1 MHNCIDLAKTNAMHQ
16 DMAVPQEGAADSL
29 IDPDNSIPTETDDP
43 SLLSSA
49 RTTITTFLLQGFVVM
64 QLGCQVAL
72 LFESLGALRILIR
85 AAAFG
90 SSILLLV
97 FATSR
102 GPAHPARGW
111 ALFAIASVAVGLFHP
126 NSNTFLASITQL
138 MLYVAVFAPLWWAA
152 RPEVT
157 PVLFRRL
164 LLTFWLYHSLSAT
177 FGVLQVYYPGSFQPS
192 VSKVIQSD
200 MLDSLKIK
208 LASGE
213 YVYRPMG
220 LTDTPGGAATA
231 GMYAFL
237 FGLAFLSS
245 RRSWW
250 LGLMGIASMGQ
261 GLFCIYL
268 SQVRSCLITTAIC
281 AAVFLGILL
290 WRSELGRLIW
300 LLIIVVAVVLGS
312 FFWAVSVGSDAVT
325 SRLSTLT
332 EDPAFDVYYR
342 NRGHFLDE
350 TINQQLPLYPFG
362 AGLGRWGM
370 TNVYFGD
377 NSNPFTASMWVE
389 IQWSGWL
396 LDGGLPLIF
405 FYTAS
410 VLIACGTAWKVAM
423 SRLPGE
429 LPTVGALVL
438 AYNVGALAVTFNYPL
453 FIGQGGLEFWLIN
466 TLLYT
471 TACVEAMRVQNAAVP
486 ERPRAYSNAAV

>member
-1 MHNCIDLAKTNAMHQ
+1 MHNSIDLVEAKAGFQ
-16 DMAVPQEGAADSL
+16 SMAAPPQGAADCL
-29 IDPDNSIPTETDDP
+29 TDPENSIPPEP
-43 SLLSSA
+43 KNQPPLSTASTA
-49 RTTITTFLLQGFVVM
+49 LTNFLLQGFVLM

-72 LFESLGALRILIR
+72 LFESLGAMRVVIR

-90 SSILLLV
+90 SSILMLV
-97 FATSR
+97 IATSR
-102 GPAHPARGW
+102 GPAHPARTW
-111 ALFAIASVAVGLFHP
+111 AIFAIATVAVGLVHP
-126 NSNTFLASITQL
+126 NSNTVLASIAQV

-152 RPEVT
+152 RPDVT
-157 PVLFRRL
+157 PALFRRL

-177 FGVLQVYYPGSFQPS
+177 FGVLQVYYPGSYQPS
-192 VSKVIQSD
+192 VSKVIQSEI
-200 MLDSLKIK
+200 LDSLKIK
-208 LASGE
+208 LANGE

-220 LTDTPGGAATA
+220 LTDIPGGAATA

-245 RRSWW
+245 RRAWW
-250 LGLMGIASMGQ
+250 LSLMGIASMGQ

-268 SQVRSCLITTAIC
+268 CQVRSLLITTAIC

-290 WRSELGRLIW
+290 WRSELGRLVW
-300 LLIIVVAVVLGS
+300 LLTIVVAVVLGS

-350 TINQQLPLYPFG
+350 TINQQLPNYPFG

-377 NSNPFTASMWVE
+377 NSNPFTANIWVE

-405 FYTAS
+405 LYAGS

-423 SRLPGE
+423 SHLPAE
-429 LPTVGALVL
+429 LPTVGALVV

-471 TACVEAMRVQNAAVP
+471 TACFEARRVQAAETP
-486 ERPRAYSNAAV
+486 A